1 VNFRTKPYM
10 THEAYRSENEHYLS
24 MASAYDTRLSAI
36 LPESETFFA
45 EVLSFIPDQARNLL
59 ELGSGT
65 GYATEKI
72 QSRFNSIQIVGIDHS
87 GEMIRCAE
95 LKPELNQVQFL
106 EQDIRD
112 PWPSGQFDVILTT
125 LCFHHVPEQDR
136 MSLLSRVY
144 DALSPG
150 GVFICGDII
159 RPESDKAEEIYRS
172 RWIRSMESA
181 GLSSEEI
188 TSIVTSRRA
197 NYGEME
203 RIDTLIDKM
212 RQAGFSVVLMPYR
225 HEISVVVVGF
235 KA

>member
-1 VNFRTKPYM
+1 MKSDMNHNVD
-10 THEAYRSENEHYLS
+10 RSDNEHYLS

-45 EVLSFIPDQARNLL
+45 EVLSFIPVQSRRLL

-72 QSRFNSIQIVGIDHS
+72 QSHFNTLQIIGIDHS
-87 GEMIRCAE
+87 DEMIRCAQQ
-95 LKPELNQVQFL
+95 KPHLNQVTFL

-125 LCFHHVPEQDR
+125 LCFHHVPEHDR
-136 MSLLSRVY
+136 MALLSRVHE
-144 DALSPG
+144 ALSPEG
-150 GVFICGDII
+150 IFICGDII
-159 RPESDKAEEIYRS
+159 RPESDVAEEIYRS

-188 TSIVTSRRA
+188 TSIVNSRIA

-203 RIDTLIDKM
+203 RVETLIDKM
-212 RQAGFSVVLMPYR
+212 GRAGFSVVLMPYR
-225 HEISVVVVGF
+225 HEISAVVVGF